1 MKVYFLYTHIW
12 IGVPKIRISKK
23 TNKKLKAGG
32 ERAISLVTRPKHK
45 FNNGIMVSGGICRKG
60 LGKIIFH
67 SGNVNSF
74 SYKQVL
80 EFYRED
86 LNQYPTKFL

>member
-1 MKVYFLYTHIW
+1 
-12 IGVPKIRISKK
+12 
-23 TNKKLKAGG
+23 
-32 ERAISLVTRPKHK
+32 
-45 FNNGIMVSGGICRKG
+45 MVSGGICNEG

-67 SGNVNSF
+67 SGNVNTF

-86 LNQYPTKFL
+86 LNQYPTKFFQQDGAKSHSSKLQIKNIVTLF